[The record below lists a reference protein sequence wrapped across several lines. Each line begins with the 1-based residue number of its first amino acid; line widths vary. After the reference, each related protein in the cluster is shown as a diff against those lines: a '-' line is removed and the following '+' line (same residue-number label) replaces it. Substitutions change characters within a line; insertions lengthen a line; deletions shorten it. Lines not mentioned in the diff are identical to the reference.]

1 MATPRTLFRSAARSD
16 APTPAPAPTL
26 GPTPLT
32 PAAMAG
38 LWTLRF
44 GLFGC
49 RDDETQG
56 GILHIEGNRMAG
68 GDSQLIFHGEFAID
82 GPTTLTASLQVV
94 RHGSGLDYRGVFGP
108 LAPLFRLEVAAE
120 AISPDLFEGRIG
132 RSGAPDLR
140 VVMRRFEPITER
152 SRIV

>member
-1 MATPRTLFRSAARSD
+1 
-16 APTPAPAPTL
+16 
-26 GPTPLT
+26 
-32 PAAMAG
+32 MAG

-56 GILHIEGNRMAG
+56 GILHVEGNRMAG

-94 RHGSGLDYRGVFGP
+94 RHGGGLDYRGVFGP

-120 AISPDLFEGRIG
+120 AIGPDLFEGRIG
-132 RSGAPDLR
+132 RTGVPALR
-140 VVMRRFEPITER
+140 VVMRRFEAITER